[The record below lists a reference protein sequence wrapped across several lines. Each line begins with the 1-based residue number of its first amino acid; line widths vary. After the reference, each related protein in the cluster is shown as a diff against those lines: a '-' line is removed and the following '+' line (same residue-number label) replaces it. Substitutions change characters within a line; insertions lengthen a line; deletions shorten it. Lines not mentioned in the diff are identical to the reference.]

1 MASNSR
7 RDIVRGA
14 KGKNAATED
23 AHWQQ
28 RTSLISPDMAKEYK
42 SYPMVTAKELRDR
55 RERPRQVKMFMR
67 DFIEGMSSTHS
78 YLSCKGGFACGR
90 GYWAN

>member
-7 RDIVRGA
+7 RDVVRGA
-14 KGKNAATED
+14 KGKNTATED

-28 RTSLISPDMAKEYK
+28 RTSLITPDMAKEYK